1 MPDSS
6 EAMLARID
14 ERTKNMEAEICRKC
28 KTIDR
33 HDEEI
38 GRLKMHDYAE
48 MVLIGAGVVLVGWAI
63 AAGFVRA

>member
-1 MPDSS
+1 MDSI
-6 EAMLARID
+6 EAMVARID
-14 ERTKNMEAEICRKC
+14 ERTQNMEAEICRKC

-33 HDEEI
+33 HEDEI

-48 MVLIGAGVVLVGWAI
+48 MVLIGAGVILVGWAI